1 MRLTKKAAALVLASS
16 MAVSLTACGGG
27 TTETT
32 AAPET
37 TAATEAAAETTT
49 AAEAAE
55 AAAEVTGKDPS
66 EIKVGISIYQYADNF
81 MTLYRNELQSYLVD
95 ELGLS
100 ASNIMMQ
107 DGKNDQAEQM
117 NQIRNF
123 ITAGVDVMILNL
135 VQASSAPDV
144 TNLCNEAGIPVVY
157 INREPDAEEEQRWV
171 DEGIKATYVGADA
184 RQSGTY
190 QGEIIAAQENM
201 GDANG
206 DGVVKYVMIQGD
218 PENVDAQYRTENS
231 VKALQDA
238 GAQVE
243 QLVIQRGDW
252 DQTKGQEIA
261 ANALTQFGADI
272 DVIFSNN
279 DAMALGAVQ
288 AIQAA
293 GRTVNED
300 IYIVGVDAL
309 AEVVELIQNNQFTG
323 TVFNDFIGQSHTAAD
338 LALEYVNGG
347 EVENVNMVDYVK
359 VTAENAAE
367 ILEMVK

>member
-1 MRLTKKAAALVLASS
+1 MRLFKKATAVALASC
-16 MAVSLTACGGG
+16 MAFSLTACGGG
-27 TTETT
+27 AEETT
-32 AAPET
+32 A
-37 TAATEAAAETTT
+37 AATEAATEATE
-49 AAEAAE
+49 AASEASEAVTEAAE
-55 AAAEVTGKDPS
+55 ATGKDPS

-81 MTLYRNELQSYLVD
+81 MTLYRNELQDYLVN

-100 ASNIMMQ
+100 ESNIMMQ

-144 TNLCNEAGIPVVY
+144 TNLCHEAGIPVVY

-190 QGEIIAAQENM
+190 QGEIIVAQENM

-261 ANALTQFGADI
+261 ANALTQFGADV

-279 DAMALGAVQ
+279 DAMALGAIQ
-288 AIQAA
+288 AIDAA

-300 IYIVGVDAL
+300 IYVVGVDAL
-309 AEVVELIQNNQFTG
+309 AEVVELIQNNKFTG
-323 TVFNDFIGQSHTAAD
+323 TVFNDFIGQSHSAAN
-338 LALEYVNGG
+338 LALSFVYGE

-359 VTAENAAE
+359 VTTENAAE